1 METSES
7 QSSLHLS
14 NRTISGME
22 RLKPGDVLKKVE
34 QCENFEVK
42 GYHGR
47 RQCNFAIPMKLPYG
61 NGYGIYV
68 ENGEVRVVVDDHG
81 APLSVSE
88 FANKLA
94 QYYTALAIMHVAP
107 QLGFNIQ
114 NVQQLQQGILID
126 LAR

>member
-1 METSES
+1 MSHWT
-7 QSSLHLS
+7 
-14 NRTISGME
+14 
-22 RLKPGDVLKKVE
+22 VAKVKITNPNIFLLRKALE
-34 QCENFEVK
+34 AIAKELNANVVENFEVK

-61 NGYGIYV
+61 NGYGVYI
-68 ENGEVRVVVDDHG
+68 ENGEVKVVVDDHG